1 MWDTNSNTMIKEL
14 PAQNHWV
21 RALVLSDKFLYSGSY
36 QAIKVTLLSSFLP
49 PLTLSFPSHPHPHSL
64 LLSLTSLPISSLPH
78 ILTYFLRHIHTPT
91 SLSLSLSIYLSLS
104 LSLSLSS
111 SHPHSLLSLSSLSL
125 SSLYM

>member
-1 MWDTNSNTMIKEL
+1 MIKEL

-64 LLSLTSLPISSLPH
+64 LLSLTSLPISSFTSSPISSLPH
-78 ILTYFLRHIHTPT
+78 ILTYFLTHILTPT
-91 SLSLSLSIYLSLS
+91 SLSLSLSISLYLS